1 MMHSS
6 RARSR
11 PLSGGPIQSS
21 TKRKAPAAVTI
32 CATTGA
38 SDDDS
43 SDNKAGRHHQDKRTR
58 TETSEETA
66 SAARTPC
73 AVDAA
78 GPSTVPMAKKK
89 KEFAWMDSDEEDGE
103 GSGQAQEGDKDGEG
117 SGHARGHN
125 KATAENG
132 SQGRQQAGEGDSDEN
147 VEVTVEVLN
156 EVQSFGRMMLMAPS
170 LRKWLQSGRRE
181 PADAVAACL
190 ALARTRFFDA
200 DLLEDLYAV
209 LRKLLRSDRLDN
221 TQTHGVILCVKELN
235 VYDKAVFSAIARAFR
250 AKTATLDA
258 SARALWLDIF
268 RGYGHEV
275 ERDFLQ
281 LLEVPPLAPTMPSYR
296 KVRCWHHSKGIC
308 MLEGTCSYSHDARAP
323 LSLVEGGRE
332 DWWRSKSV
340 MMTQNQKTLGDG
352 AYGLGALG
360 RANLLGPSH

>member
-1 MMHSS
+1 MMHTS

-11 PLSGGPIQSS
+11 PLGGGLIQSS

-38 SDDDS
+38 SDGESGED
-43 SDNKAGRHHQDKRTR
+43 KAGRHYQEKRSR
-58 TETSEETA
+58 TETSDEPA
-66 SAARTPC
+66 
-73 AVDAA
+73 DAA

-117 SGHARGHN
+117 SGQTQEHD
-125 KATAENG
+125 KAAAESG
-132 SQGRQQAGEGDSDEN
+132 GQGPKKAGEEQGDSDEN

-209 LRKLLRSDRLDN
+209 LRKLLRSERLDN
-221 TQTHGVILCVKELN
+221 AQTHGVILCLKELN
-235 VYDKAVFSAIARAFR
+235 VYDKAVFSAIARAFK
-250 AKTATLDA
+250 AKTGTLDA

-275 ERDFLQ
+275 EKDFLQ

-308 MLEGTCSYSHDARAP
+308 VLEGTCSYSHDARAP

-352 AYGLGALG
+352 AYGLGRLG
-360 RANLLGPSH
+360 QKT